1 MFASLKNYTLKGIYS
16 KLTLFSIIAF
26 CTIKSL
32 LFWTPAENWK
42 MIVLMDGNGYYSYL
56 PATFIHHDFSFK
68 FYTERVKPEP
78 VWFLVQSK
86 GKQVNKYFIGEA
98 LVMTPFFLVSHGFSY
113 LLEDEHNGYSKVYFI
128 GVLIAA
134 LFYLW
139 MGLFFLRKLLLH
151 YQLND
156 LWISFILICFGIGS
170 NLFYYS
176 TQEPSMS
183 HVYSFAFISLFL
195 FLVQQYIHSKKR
207 KVYFLSLFV
216 LALIILIRP
225 INGII
230 LLFAPFFF
238 TDFKSFRL
246 EVVSLSKKVF
256 REIGYYI
263 LVFSPFLLQLIVWK
277 IETGYFVVESYP
289 DERFYFDNPQ
299 IVNSLFSYNKG
310 LFVYT
315 PICFLSLF
323 SFIAFVLQKKYFQ
336 LLVSFFFLS
345 ITVYFLSAWYQWQ
358 YGWSFGL
365 RAYIDF
371 FPVFALLIGM
381 LLLSIRSFI
390 LKIIIVSIG
399 GFTTFLNQFQ
409 THQYIY
415 KIIHPYVMDKEKYW
429 KVFLDN
435 SDSLQW
441 IFYDIPKAPT
451 VVSFTKEDSFS
462 NDFEKSGLWAGD
474 ENLTNELTHSGSNAC
489 SVSSTNMYS
498 PAFRDDLKRLSPN
511 STFEVNVEGY
521 CFLKGGSNAHVA
533 IMLANE
539 KGESVNYQGKLL
551 KEFGDDKWVQFN
563 FMAQLNYTGVE
574 NLKVFITGTE
584 GQAFADDIKVTLKY

>member
-16 KLTLFSIIAF
+16 KLTLFFIIAF

-32 LFWTPAENWK
+32 LFWLPADNWK

-56 PATFIHHDFSFK
+56 PATFIHHDYSFK

-98 LVMTPFFLVSHGFSY
+98 LVMTPFFLISHGFSY
-113 LLEDEHNGYSKVYFI
+113 LLEDEHTGYSKVYFI
-128 GVLIAA
+128 GVLLTAF
-134 LFYLW
+134 FYLW

-183 HVYSFAFISLFL
+183 HVYSFSFISLFL
-195 FLVQQYIHSKKR
+195 FLVQQYSFSKKR
-207 KVYFLSLFV
+207 KLYFLSLLV
-216 LALIILIRP
+216 LSLIILIRP

-238 TDFKSFRL
+238 SDFKSFKL
-246 EVVSLSKKVF
+246 EFISLFKKLV
-256 REIGYYI
+256 REIGYYLI
-263 LVFSPFLLQLIVWK
+263 VFSPIFLQLIVWK
-277 IETGYFVVESYP
+277 IETGYFIVESYP
-289 DERFYFDNPQ
+289 DERFYFNNPQ
-299 IVNSLFSYNKG
+299 VINSLFSYNKG

-323 SFIAFVLQKKYFQ
+323 SFIVFLKEKRYFQ
-336 LLVSFFFLS
+336 LVISFLFLS
-345 ITVYFLSAWYQWQ
+345 IAVYFLSAWYQWQ

-381 LLLSIRSFI
+381 LILSIRNFM
-390 LKIIIVSIG
+390 LKIIIVIIG
-399 GFTTFLNQFQ
+399 SFTTFLNQFQ

-415 KIIHPYVMDKEKYW
+415 KIIHPYTMDKEKYW
-429 KVFLDN
+429 KVFLN
-435 SDSLQW
+435 SSDSLQW
-441 IFYDIPKAPT
+441 IFYDIPKIPKT
-451 VVSFTKEDSFS
+451 ISFTKEESFS

-474 ENLTNELTHSGSNAC
+474 ENLTNELAHSGSKAC
-489 SVSSTNMYS
+489 FVNSANIYS
-498 PAFRDDLKRLSPN
+498 PAFRDDLKKLTPN
-511 STFEVNVEGY
+511 TIFEVSVEGY
-521 CFLKGGSNAHVA
+521 CFLKDDSNAHVA

-539 KGESVNYQGKLL
+539 KGEAVNYQGKLL
-551 KEFGDDKWVQFN
+551 KEFGGGKWVQFK
-563 FMAQLNYTGVE
+563 FTTQLNYTGIE
-574 NLKVFITGTE
+574 NLKVFITGTQ
-584 GQAFADDIKVTLKY
+584 GRAYADDIKLTIKY